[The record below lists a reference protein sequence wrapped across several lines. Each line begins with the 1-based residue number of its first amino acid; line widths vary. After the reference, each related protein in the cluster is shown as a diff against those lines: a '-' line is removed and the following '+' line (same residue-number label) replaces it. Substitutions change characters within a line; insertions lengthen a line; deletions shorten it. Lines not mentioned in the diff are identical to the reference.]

1 MRALTFGLLLVGL
14 ALAFCSS
21 AKAVDKSLVLYYSFD
36 EEDSKGVKDLSQY
49 GNDAIIDGKVE
60 YVDGKMGSAMEFAAS
75 GHIEAEH
82 DDSLSLTDAH
92 TIAYWL
98 KWDGSGAGW
107 SPFISKT
114 ISAQDDSYHTW
125 VGADKVWDY
134 ENQPNG
140 QAHGATQIPL
150 DGKWI
155 HLTVTH
161 DGEDKVSFYIDGELD
176 NEAKLPTT
184 KACDCPFRA
193 GNDGKGNLGAGTLDE
208 LAVFNRELDEKD
220 IKKLMEK
227 GSKPYTAVESAGKL
241 AATWGAIKGVTE
253 GKLSG

>member
-1 MRALTFGLLLVGL
+1 MRALAYGLVLLSL
-14 ALAFCSS
+14 AIVSS
-21 AKAVDKSLVLYYSFD
+21 SPVRAIDKSLVLYYSFD

-49 GNDAIIDGKVE
+49 GNDAVINGNVE
-60 YVDGKMGSAMEFAAS
+60 YVDGKMGSAMEFDGS

-98 KWDGSGAGW
+98 KWDGVGAGW

-125 VGADKVWDY
+125 VGSDKVWDY

-140 QAHGATQIPL
+140 QAHGATPIPL
-150 DGKWI
+150 DGEWI
-155 HLTVTH
+155 HQTVTH
-161 DGEDKVSFYIDGELD
+161 LGKDKVSFYIDGELD

-184 KACDCPFRA
+184 KACDACPFRA
-193 GNDGKGNLGAGTLDE
+193 GHDGKGTLGAGTLDE
-208 LAVFNRELDEKD
+208 LAVFNRDLDEKE
-220 IKKLMEK
+220 IQELMAE
-227 GSKPYTAVESAGKL
+227 GSEPFTAVDPTGGL
-241 AATWGAIKGVTE
+241 AATWGYIKN
-253 GKLSG
+253 KF